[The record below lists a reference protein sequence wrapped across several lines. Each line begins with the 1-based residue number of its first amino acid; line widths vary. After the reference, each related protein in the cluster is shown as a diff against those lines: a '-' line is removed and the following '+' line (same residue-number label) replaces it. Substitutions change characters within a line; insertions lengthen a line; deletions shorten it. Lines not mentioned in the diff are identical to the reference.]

1 MPQRNLPKLKRTQTH
16 YEVYLKEGHEP
27 LRVPRQVV
35 DDAVKAAAVAVAG
48 TVSTVMQ
55 NRKKSKPA
63 PRTDAFDTLPASAD
77 ATAETNRSRW
87 RRRGPSA

>member
-1 MPQRNLPKLKRTQTH
+1 MPQRKLPKLKRTQTH
-16 YEVYLKEGHEP
+16 YEVYLKEGQEP

-55 NRKKSKPA
+55 NRKKNKP
-63 PRTDAFDTLPASAD
+63 TSHNDAFDTLPAPGD
-77 ATAETNRSRW
+77 ATAETDRTRW
-87 RRRGPSA
+87 RRRGPRL

>member
-63 PRTDAFDTLPASAD
+63 PRNDAFDTLPASAD

-87 RRRGPSA
+87 RRRGPSV

>member
-27 LRVPRQVV
+27 LRVPREVV

-48 TVSTVMQ
+48 TVSAVMQ

-63 PRTDAFDTLPASAD
+63 PRNDAFDNLPAPGD
-77 ATAETNRSRW
+77 TASETHRRPW
-87 RRRGPSA
+87 RRRGPRV